1 MLDLQLNWHCLLS
14 VHQLLREDID
24 SYNAGTEISTFQME
38 GAGPP
43 QTLQHKITIDGVK
56 LDGSFINITIHPN
69 FLSPLTSPSRHAEYT
84 VVYAVGIPT

>member
-38 GAGPP
+38 FSWEGAGPP
-43 QTLQHKITIDGVK
+43 QTLRHKITIDGVK
-56 LDGSFINITIHPN
+56 LDGSFIYITIHPN
-69 FLSPLTSPSRHAEYT
+69 LLSPITSPGRHAK
-84 VVYAVGIPT
+84 